1 MSNNSA
7 PLFDRYADLDFS
19 DAQPVADIP
28 ALAQLQAEHGNKSRI
43 TMRVDSDTLAIFK
56 SRAEMNGGS
65 YQTLMNEA
73 LKQFAHG
80 LTLAD
85 MVVRETIRQE
95 LHRAS

>member
-1 MSNNSA
+1 MSNNSD

-43 TMRVDSDTLAIFK
+43 TMHVDSDTLAIFK
-56 SRAEMNGGS
+56 ARAEMSGGS

-85 MVVRETIRQE
+85 RVRETIRQE
-95 LHRAS
+95 LHRVS